1 MTCIIHLRRNDPRE
15 RRVDVAVETFYETLV
30 KALEAA
36 GEYNAA
42 DQVAPVAI
50 LWTDKDRQWE
60 RLIPTLSRSLPIFS
74 LGEYNLESR
83 SGPTYWLRCV
93 IAGAFPE
100 VFTPGEK
107 IPILYLPGVSR
118 QEIRAIEECPRA
130 LQPLAE
136 LQYRGI
142 LWSQKNGKDWTV
154 AAFLQS
160 QEGGLGVDV
169 SADQGTR
176 EALLRAL
183 AVLAFEPLERLRQNA
198 PLKAAFFDALLNP
211 DEARSL
217 LLWLNNPADFRQS
230 LNEQEWQAF
239 CSICQQKYKFHPDKD
254 GQLNAASLLGERN
267 KTWMAIWAR
276 YEEAP
281 GAYPALPKLLRQ
293 VRPPQSDLFVRS
305 ETWPQD
311 NEAAEEE
318 LRDRLAGLS
327 DALEDEARKRIRE
340 LEKQHSG
347 RRSWVWARL
356 GQSPLAMALEHLSN
370 LATLTTK
377 SLVGAKAE
385 QIADAYLAWG
395 WQVDLAAIRALAT
408 VTTTGNTENE
418 KAVKTAINSL
428 YQGWLEKAANGF
440 QSAVGTSGYPYQ
452 PLARPQPGCCILF
465 SDALRMDIAR
475 LLADEL
481 QEAGHRA
488 TVGYHLSA
496 LPPITSTSKWALVA
510 PQGKVTGS
518 GSQNLNPVLVE
529 RTTPLTADLYRNL
542 LTEDGYQVLI
552 GDELGDPAGIAWT
565 EIGEIDAYGHEH
577 GTRVAVHAQDE
588 LKVIKNRILA
598 LLHHGWKQVMV
609 VTDHGWLLLPGGLP
623 KVYLPEHLTQ
633 VRKGRCARLK
643 PGASSDQ
650 QTLPWFWDDTVS
662 CVFAPGIGC
671 YEAGK
676 EYEHGGLSPQECVT
690 PVITIQLGDF
700 RTAVKIADVK
710 WRGLRCIVE
719 VDRSSPDLRVDLR
732 LRAGDATSSLLSA
745 TKSLEDLVASLLV
758 EDDEKA
764 GSSAYVVVL
773 DQDSQLLAQASTIVG
788 G

>member
-1 MTCIIHLRRNDPRE
+1 VLAD
-15 RRVDVAVETFYETLV
+15 TFHEMLV

-36 GEYNAA
+36 GDYNTA
-42 DQVAPVAI
+42 DQVAPVEI
-50 LWTDKDRQWE
+50 LWTDKDQQWE
-60 RLIPTLSRSLPIFS
+60 ELIPILAERLPIFS

-83 SGPTYWLRCV
+83 SGPAYWLRCV

-100 VFTPGEK
+100 IFTPGEK

-118 QEIRAIEECPRA
+118 QEIRAVEECPRP

-136 LQYRGI
+136 LQYRGL

-154 AAFLQS
+154 LAFLQS
-160 QEGGLGVDV
+160 REGGLGIEV
-169 SADQGTR
+169 SADQATR

-183 AVLAFEPLERLRQNA
+183 PKLAFEPVERLRQNA

-217 LLWLNNPADFRQS
+217 LTWLNNPLGCKQFLS
-230 LNEQEWQAF
+230 EQEWQAF

-267 KTWMAIWAR
+267 EAWAAIWER
-276 YEEAP
+276 YKEAP
-281 GAYPALPKLLRQ
+281 GAYPALPPLLRQ
-293 VRPPQSDLFVRS
+293 VRPQQIELFGWS

-318 LRDRLAGLS
+318 LRDGLAGLS
-327 DALEDEARKRIRE
+327 DALEDEARNRIRE
-340 LEKQHSG
+340 LENQHG
-347 RRSWVWARL
+347 ERRSWVWARL
-356 GQSPLAMALEHLSN
+356 GKSPLAMALEHLSD
-370 LATLTTK
+370 LASLTSKPLT
-377 SLVGAKAE
+377 GAKAE
-385 QIADAYLAWG
+385 QIADAYLDWG

-408 VTTTGNTENE
+408 VTTAGYLENE
-418 KAVKTAINSL
+418 KAVKTAIKAL
-428 YQGWLEKAANGF
+428 YQGWLEKAANSF

-452 PLARPQPGCCILF
+452 PLTRPQPGCCILF
-465 SDALRMDIAR
+465 SDALRMDMAR
-475 LLADEL
+475 LLADDL
-481 QEAGHRA
+481 QETGHRT

-496 LPPITSTSKWALVA
+496 LPPVTSTSKPALVA
-510 PQGKVTGS
+510 PQSKITGD
-518 GSQNLNPVLVE
+518 GSSNLNPVLAE
-529 RTTPLTADLYRNL
+529 RVTPLTADLYRKL
-542 LTEDGYQVLI
+542 LADDGYHILA
-552 GDELGDPAGIAWT
+552 GDELGDPSGMAWT
-565 EIGEIDAYGHEH
+565 EIGEIDAYGHQH

-588 LKVIKNRILA
+588 LKVVKNRILA

-623 KVYLPEHLTQ
+623 KAYLPEHLTQ

-643 PGASSDQ
+643 PEASTDQ

-662 CVFAPGIGC
+662 CAFAPGIGC

-690 PVITIQLGDF
+690 PVVTFQLGDS
-700 RTAVKIADVK
+700 RPAVRIADVR
-710 WRGLRCIVE
+710 WRGFRCIVE
-719 VDRSSPDLRVDLR
+719 VDGASPDLRVDLR
-732 LRAGDATSSLLSA
+732 QRAGDATSSLLPA
-745 TKSLEDLVASLLV
+745 TKSLEDMVASLLV
-758 EDDEKA
+758 EDDDKV
-764 GSSAYVVVL
+764 GSSAYIVIL
-773 DQDSQLLAQASTIVG
+773 DQDGRLLAQASTIVG

>member
-1 MTCIIHLRRNDPRE
+1 MICITHSRRNGPQE
-15 RRVDVAVETFYETLV
+15 GRVNVLADTFNETLV

-36 GEYNAA
+36 GDYNTA

-60 RLIPTLSRSLPIFS
+60 GLIQILAERLPIFS
-74 LGEYNLESR
+74 LGEYTLESR
-83 SGPTYWLRCV
+83 SGPAYWLRCV

-100 VFTPGEK
+100 LFTPGEK

-118 QEIRAIEECPRA
+118 QEIRAVEDCPRP

-136 LQYRGI
+136 LQYRGL

-154 AAFLQS
+154 SAFLQS
-160 QEGGLGVDV
+160 REGGLGIEV
-169 SADQGTR
+169 SADQATR

-183 AVLAFEPLERLRQNA
+183 PKLAFEPVERLLQNV

-217 LLWLNNPADFRQS
+217 LAWLNNPLGYKQS
-230 LNEQEWQAF
+230 MNEQEWQAF

-267 KTWMAIWAR
+267 EAWATIWER
-276 YEEAP
+276 YKEAP
-281 GAYPALPKLLRQ
+281 GTYPALPQLLRQ
-293 VRPPQSDLFVRS
+293 VQPPQIELFGRS

-311 NEAAEEE
+311 NDAAEEE
-318 LRDRLAGLS
+318 LCDGLS
-327 DALEDEARKRIRE
+327 SLSNALEDDARQRIRE
-340 LEKQHSG
+340 LDKQHG
-347 RRSWVWARL
+347 ERRSWVWPRL
-356 GQSPLAMALEHLSN
+356 GKSPLAVALEHLSN
-370 LATLTTK
+370 LASLTTK
-377 SLVGAKAE
+377 SLAGAKVD

-395 WQVDLAAIRALAT
+395 WQVDLAAIRSLAT
-408 VTTTGNTENE
+408 VTTAGSPENE
-418 KAVKTAINSL
+418 KAVKTAVRAL

-440 QSAVGTSGYPYQ
+440 QSAVETSGYPYH
-452 PLARPQPGCCILF
+452 PLTRPQPGCCILF
-465 SDALRMDIAR
+465 SDALRMDMAR
-475 LLADEL
+475 LLAEEL
-481 QEAGHRA
+481 QEAGHRT
-488 TVGYHLSA
+488 TVGYHFSA
-496 LPPITSTSKWALVA
+496 LPPVTSTSKPALAA

-518 GSQNLNPVLVE
+518 WSQNLNPALAE
-529 RTTPLTADLYRNL
+529 RTTPLTADLYRKL
-542 LTEDGYQVLI
+542 LAEDSYQVLI
-552 GDELGDPAGIAWT
+552 GDELGDPSGIAWT
-565 EIGEIDAYGHEH
+565 EIGEIDAYGHAH

-598 LLHHGWKQVMV
+598 LLHHCWKQVMV

-623 KVYLPEHLTQ
+623 KAHLPEHLTQ

-643 PGASSDQ
+643 PEASTDQ
-650 QTLPWFWDDTVS
+650 QTLPWFWDDNVS
-662 CVFAPGIGC
+662 VAFAPGIGC

-690 PVITIQLGDF
+690 PVVTVQLGDSKP
-700 RTAVKIADVK
+700 AVRIADVK

-719 VDRSSPDLRVDLR
+719 VDGASPDLCVDLR
-732 LRAGDATSSLLSA
+732 LRAGDATSSLLLA
-745 TKSLEDLVASLLV
+745 TKSLEDMVASLLV
-758 EDDEKA
+758 EDDDKA
-764 GSSAYVVVL
+764 GSSAYIVVL
-773 DQDSQLLAQASTIVG
+773 DHDGKLMAQASTIVG